1 MQRPVLA
8 MPVAPTAPLAPAA
21 PLAAAPAS
29 STAVRADPGRRI
41 SLATQLQVRRLTCL
55 TCLTWQEQH
64 VVSGTAI
71 VATPSSSLVE
81 RTTDHTIR
89 FETWVGY
96 NSTWKYFQVRGA
108 SIYVQIFSAVLTRT
122 RASSSQMWA
131 DEQRLSFLTES
142 AKIEGRAI
150 SYPLLLDGDSELR
163 LEDTNTFLEWYC
175 AHCDIVTA
183 SRRARQAAWSRH

>member
-29 STAVRADPGRRI
+29 STAVRAGPGRRI
-41 SLATQLQVRRLTCL
+41 SLATQLQVRLTCL

-96 NSTWKYFQVRGA
+96 NSTFKYFKVRA
-108 SIYVQIFSAVLTRT
+108 SYHVPCCYSCTPVLTHSSY
-122 RASSSQMWA
+122 RA
-131 DEQRLSFLTES
+131 
-142 AKIEGRAI
+142 
-150 SYPLLLDGDSELR
+150 LL
-163 LEDTNTFLEWYC
+163 F
-175 AHCDIVTA
+175 
-183 SRRARQAAWSRH
+183 

>member
-1 MQRPVLA
+1 MQPPVLA

-71 VATPSSSLVE
+71 VAVLREKRTVVSELVNLAVPALLTQE
-81 RTTDHTIR
+81 KMVAA
-89 FETWVGY
+89 E
-96 NSTWKYFQVRGA
+96 QVREAPRLPKATERSTSGA
-108 SIYVQIFSAVLTRT
+108 GTETRCQRVRHRNGGERY
-122 RASSSQMWA
+122 RAPDGPFGA
-131 DEQRLSFLTES
+131 DAIRRQGSPYG
-142 AKIEGRAI
+142 EGKA
-150 SYPLLLDGDSELR
+150 G
-163 LEDTNTFLEWYC
+163 
-175 AHCDIVTA
+175 
-183 SRRARQAAWSRH
+183 